1 VPRCGRCQTLLPW
14 EVDADEATFDAE
26 VRASVPV
33 VVDFWAEWCAPCRM
47 IAPVLDAM
55 AHDHAGRLKVVRV
68 DVDANPQL
76 AQRFNAMSI
85 PLLVVF
91 REGEE
96 VDRVVGAV
104 PRAQLEQR
112 LGSLLAPQS

>member
-1 VPRCGRCQTLLPW
+1 
-14 EVDADEATFDAE
+14 
-26 VRASVPV
+26 
-33 VVDFWAEWCAPCRM
+33 M